1 MQCFKKYNLSMKP
14 ILIVGG
20 GIAGLQAA
28 NILHQNNTD
37 FILFEKQASLGGRVS
52 SVEKDGFIL
61 DRGFQVLQTSY
72 PEVQRSLDLTSLRLH
87 FFESGAKIK
96 DQMFFNPLR
105 RPFDLFSS
113 DLLTFKDVFSLACIW
128 FRLQG
133 NVPAVDGSKQTTQ
146 ELIESYTF
154 SDRFKNEFLIPFFQ
168 GVFLQE
174 TLTQPAS
181 LFFYYLHQFLYGN
194 AAIPAK
200 GIQAIPDQLSSFL
213 PAEQLRLNA
222 EISALDAQS
231 VTLKSG
237 EKIAGDAVILAVD
250 LPVAA
255 KILGLQ
261 APETLA
267 SRTFYFSAKKI
278 NSEPALLR
286 LVGEEHLL
294 HFTCLTDVNPGLA
307 PVGKALYSATSLRNS
322 TENDVKAA
330 LEKQLSGQKLT
341 FIHSVDIPHSLQ
353 KVDAYDAI
361 KKAANGIILAG
372 DYLEFPSLQGA
383 LVSGRKAAEEV
394 LART

>member
-1 MQCFKKYNLSMKP
+1 MKP

-200 GIQAIPDQLSSFL
+200 GMQAIPDQLASFL
-213 PAEQLRLNA
+213 PAEQLRLKV

-267 SRTFYFSAKKI
+267 SRTFYFSAKKTET
-278 NSEPALLR
+278 EPALLR

-307 PVGKALYSATSLRNS
+307 PAGKALYSATSLQS
-322 TENDVKAA
+322 SSEKDVKVA
-330 LEKQLSGQKLT
+330 LEKQLPGQKLT
-341 FIHSVDIPHSLQ
+341 FIHSFDIPHSLQ
-353 KVDAYDAI
+353 KVDAYEAV
-361 KKAANGIILAG
+361 KNAAKGIVLAG

-383 LVSGRKAAEEV
+383 LQSGRKAAEEV

>member
-1 MQCFKKYNLSMKP
+1 MKP

-37 FILFEKQASLGGRVS
+37 FILFEKQASVGGRVS
-52 SVEKDGFIL
+52 STKKDGFIL

-72 PEVQRSLDLTSLRLH
+72 PEVQRSLDLSKLQLH
-87 FFESGAKIK
+87 FFESGAMVK
-96 DQMFFNPLR
+96 DQLFFNPLR

-113 DLLTFKDVFSLACIW
+113 DILTFKDVFSLAKIW

-133 NVPAVDGSKQTTQ
+133 EVPALDGNKQTTQ

-154 SDRFKNEFLIPFFQ
+154 SNRFKNEFLIPFFQ

-181 LFFYYLHQFLYGN
+181 LFFYYLQQFLYGN
-194 AAIPAK
+194 AAIPS
-200 GIQAIPDQLSSFL
+200 GGMQAIPDQMASSL
-213 PAEQLRLNA
+213 PTDKLKLNQ
-222 EISALDAQS
+222 EIVAISPTS

-237 EKIAGDAVILAVD
+237 EIIEGDAVILAVD

-261 APETLA
+261 TPQTLA
-267 SRTFYFSAKKI
+267 SRTFYFSAKKAEK
-278 NSEPALLR
+278 EPALLR
-286 LVGEEHLL
+286 LVGEQHLL
-294 HFTCLTDVNPGLA
+294 HFTCLTDVNPELA
-307 PVGKALYSATSLRNS
+307 PKGKALYSATSLQGS
-322 TENDVKAA
+322 SEEEVKVA
-330 LEKQLSGQKLT
+330 LEKQLPGQKLT
-341 FIHSVDIPHSLQ
+341 FIHSFDIPHSLQ
-353 KVDAYDAI
+353 KVEAYETV
-361 KKAANGIILAG
+361 KNAANGIVLAG

-383 LVSGRKAAEEV
+383 LHSGRKAAEEI
-394 LART
+394 LARS

>member
-1 MQCFKKYNLSMKP
+1 MKP

-52 SVEKDGFIL
+52 SIKKDGFIL

-72 PEVQRSLDLTSLRLH
+72 PEVQRSLDLSKLQLH

-96 DQMFFNPLR
+96 DQAFFNPLR

-113 DLLTFKDVFSLACIW
+113 DILTFKDAYSLAKIW

-133 NVPAVDGSKQTTQ
+133 DVPALDGNKQTTQ

-174 TLTQPAS
+174 TLSQPAS
-181 LFFYYLHQFLYGN
+181 LFFYYLQQFLYGN
-194 AAIPAK
+194 AAIPS
-200 GIQAIPDQLSSFL
+200 GGMQAIPDQMASSL
-213 PAEQLRLNA
+213 PTDKLKLNQ
-222 EISALDAQS
+222 EIVAISPTS

-237 EKIAGDAVILAVD
+237 EIIEGDAVILAVD

-255 KILGLQ
+255 KLFGLQ
-261 APETLA
+261 TPQTLA
-267 SRTFYFSAKKI
+267 SRTFYFSAKKAAT
-278 NSEPALLR
+278 EPALLR
-286 LVGEEHLL
+286 LVGEQHLL
-294 HFTCLTDVNPGLA
+294 HYTCLTDVNPELA
-307 PVGKALYSATSLRNS
+307 PRGKALYSATSLHNS
-322 TENDVKAA
+322 LEKEVKEV
-330 LEKQLSGQKLT
+330 LEKQLLGQKLT
-341 FIHSVDIPHSLQ
+341 FIESFDIPHSLQ
-353 KVDAYDAI
+353 KVDAYETV
-361 KKAANGIILAG
+361 KNAANGIALAG

-383 LVSGRKAAEEV
+383 LQSGRKAAEEI
-394 LART
+394 LDRS